1 MVSSPWN
8 LTSAKSVSAPKIV
21 QALPPRDKALKL
33 IEKSFDGFHS
43 AYPIFDQAS
52 FLSKFESLDI
62 NRSDTGWWA
71 CLNVVLALTHRFE
84 GSTGSEKHED
94 LEAWGFFQNALAVSN
109 QLVTMHSTLASV
121 QALLGMALVLQG
133 TPNQGPVSLLTS
145 SAIKLAQ
152 RMGLHRRC
160 QDTGLSAAEIEERKR
175 VFWVAYALDK
185 DISLQ
190 TGQPPTQDDDNM
202 DVEFPFENCS
212 ALNHPGESNNM
223 DFFNFRVRL
232 ALIQGQIY
240 SRLCSVKATRQTPC
254 ERILAARELD
264 SMLRAWRATV
274 PTDFLRDFLG
284 SELEL
289 STSGPFRH
297 PIILQLTYFNSLAIV
312 YGSLPLVP
320 GNCELKGPDDPLAFQ
335 MSTPITYPD
344 EARQVIKLLQATPRR
359 NFACVW

>member
-1 MVSSPWN
+1 M
-8 LTSAKSVSAPKIV
+8 SAQKIV

-33 IEKSFDGFHS
+33 IKKSFDGFHS

-52 FLSKFESLDI
+52 FLNKFDNSDI
-62 NRSDTGWWA
+62 NMSDPGWWA
-71 CLNVVLALTHRFE
+71 CLNVVLALNHRFE
-84 GSTGSEKHED
+84 ESSDDQEE
-94 LEAWGFFQNALAVSN
+94 LEAWGFFQNALAVRP
-109 QLVTMHSTLASV
+109 QLLTMHSKLASV

-160 QDTGLSAAEIEERKR
+160 QDSGLSCAEIEERKR
-175 VFWVAYALDK
+175 VFWVAYILDK

-190 TGQPPTQDDDNM
+190 TGQPPSQDDDNM
-202 DVEFPFENCS
+202 DVEFTFEDCTT
-212 ALNHPGESNNM
+212 LNHPGESINM
-223 DFFNFRVRL
+223 DFFNVRVRL

-254 ERILAARELD
+254 ERMLAARELE

-274 PTDFLRDFLG
+274 PVDFLRDFGGSTTELG
-284 SELEL
+284 F

-312 YGSLPLVP
+312 YGSLPLLP
-320 GNCELKGPDDPLAFQ
+320 SNCEIKGPEDPLAFQ
-335 MSTPITYPD
+335 MSTPITYPA
-344 EARQVIKLLQATPRR
+344 EARQVMKLLEATPRR
-359 NFACVW
+359 NFASVW